1 MTNMVGTA
9 LGTGAW
15 IVGVLLLV
23 VMAAL
28 PWLEL
33 LTRSNEN
40 LRGHRAH
47 SGGAR

>member
-1 MTNMVGTA
+1 MTNVVGTA

-15 IVGVLLLV
+15 IVGVLLI

-33 LTRSNEN
+33 LTVNP
-40 LRGHRAH
+40 RGHRSPAG
-47 SGGAR
+47 SR